1 MDFLGIFRD
10 FDLAL
15 ISKCMIVELAIGIVV
30 GFILKQVA
38 KISANRTSNLQVIP
52 SNEYTSPH
60 FAKNFPRHAFD
71 IFQLPPEF
79 VIVQSVSDQLI
90 SEDFYTSLGSSTKVR
105 YENEEYRGYG
115 YSALT
120 APVYLC
126 TVVIPIVVGFF
137 PALLPFIGKTFSP
150 LLYSGMTWMFLSF
163 LIQPLLGL
171 LIQSPNS
178 QE

>member
-1 MDFLGIFRD
+1 MDSLGIFRD
-10 FDLAL
+10 FDLVV

-38 KISANRTSNLQVIP
+38 KIGANRTSDLQVI
-52 SNEYTSPH
+52 SSSEYISRH

-79 VIVQSVSDQLI
+79 VIVQSVNDRVI
-90 SEDFYTSLGSSTKVR
+90 SEDFYTSLGSSTKVL
-105 YENEEYRGYG
+105 YDNEEYRGYG

-150 LLYSGMTWMFLSF
+150 LLYSGMTWRFLSF
-163 LIQPLLGL
+163 LIQPLFGL
-171 LIQSPNS
+171 LIQSSNR
-178 QE
+178 